1 MIRGTPILHFCYNSY
16 TVPLN
21 PAHTLTGC
29 VYDKYLY
36 NVSVSVSNLHI
47 LVLLHVRV
55 YYGLTVSAC
64 CQTCGGTLT
73 ATSGQIAS
81 PDFNNGGIIEHRIEC
96 EWTIEA
102 EGKTIELHIV
112 RTDIHT
118 TADYYATCY
127 YQIWVTSFIPTVAT
141 VSLQMQTK
149 HLSIYIMDYVVVQ
162 KLFLSWYFL

>member
-1 MIRGTPILHFCYNSY
+1 M
-16 TVPLN
+16 
-21 PAHTLTGC
+21 
-29 VYDKYLY
+29 
-36 NVSVSVSNLHI
+36 SNLHI
-47 LVLLHVRV
+47 LVLLHARV
-55 YYGLTVSAC
+55 YYGLTVSVC

-81 PDFNNGGIIEHRIEC
+81 PDFNNGGIIEHGIEC

-118 TADYYATCY
+118 TADYTTCS

-149 HLSIYIMDYVVVQ
+149 HLSIYIMDYVVVH